1 MKYDELL
8 DIDDTDKEI
17 IKILQEDPELTH
29 QEIADK
35 IHKSQPAVGARV
47 IKLKRKNLLSQV
59 IGAEFDKIDVKL
71 ARIDISAKNVDALWE
86 RLRDCPY
93 ISNCFKMTGDYNIM
107 IEIIAPSVKTID
119 HFVDTCLRKDPDIL
133 AVRTNFIIDSI
144 HRYVIPISFDIEK
157 YDNAN
162 CSADCGGKMTKAQ
175 VSELLQAKE

>member
-1 MKYDELL
+1 M
-8 DIDDTDKEI
+8 
-17 IKILQEDPELTH
+17 
-29 QEIADK
+29 
-35 IHKSQPAVGARV
+35 GARV

-144 HRYVIPISFDIEK
+144 HRYVIPISF
-157 YDNAN
+157 
-162 CSADCGGKMTKAQ
+162 
-175 VSELLQAKE
+175 